1 MKFTKIAL
9 AALMMAVTA
18 GCVQAATVAS
28 SNMIIYITF
37 TRSSC
42 DIQVPPEYNLATL
55 TPGVKEH
62 ENLKITWNCE
72 GNTPVKTALTA
83 AIVRGN
89 ANGNEKVTLLTDDGQ
104 ATGVTL
110 FLKEKAG
117 SLIKLTGPGGGNYF
131 CGDAKEATGMRTCTL
146 TPVTDVSRQGGTG
159 LVSATLRFEVE
170 YP

>member
-1 MKFTKIAL
+1 MKLTKIAL

-18 GCVQAATVAS
+18 GGVQAATSGTATLTINV
-28 SNMIIYITF
+28 TF
-37 TRSSC
+37 TRPSC
-42 DIQVPPEYNLATL
+42 DIRVPPEYNLATL
-55 TPGVKEH
+55 TPGSKEH
-62 ENLKITWNCE
+62 GDLKITWNCE

-110 FLKEKAG
+110 SLKEKAG
-117 SLIKLTGPGGGNYF
+117 SLIKLTGPGGGGYF

-146 TPVTDVSRQGGTG
+146 TPVTEVSRQGASG
-159 LVSATLRFEVE
+159 LVSATLRFEVG